1 MKCSKREITLSS
13 EVALVN
19 YVNFSF
25 IASLRIR
32 RKRKKNISLIVG
44 AFSFLRACANR
55 EKWKRKRRKM
65 LDTYDGLR
73 LQCMHELLRK
83 FFTQFSEMELEQI
96 LQ

>member
-25 IASLRIR
+25 IASLLIR

-55 EKWKRKRRKM
+55 EKWKRTRGKNARHIRWIAAS
-65 LDTYDGLR
+65 
-73 LQCMHELLRK
+73 MHARIVE
-83 FFTQFSEMELEQI
+83 EI
-96 LQ
+96 LHTI